1 MRILLIE
8 DDKRL
13 AALIHSVLDQENFS
27 VDVAND
33 GDTGLEL
40 ALRGVHDVAII
51 DWMLPGRDGPS
62 ICRKIR
68 AARLPTGLLMLT
80 ARGQVEDRVTGL
92 ESGADDYL
100 TKPFAFDELIARIHA
115 LSRRMNPTA
124 IDSWELRQGSVVMDL
139 KAHTLRRQEKTV
151 DLTKKEWDL
160 LEFFMRHPGQVLSR
174 QEILDY
180 VWSYESNVQPEM
192 VDVYISYL
200 RQKLNLDG
208 KKNPIETVRGF
219 GYRLDDTVA

>member
-13 AALIHSVLDQENFS
+13 SALVHNVLEQENFS

-40 ALRGVHDVAII
+40 ALRGVYDIAII
-51 DWMLPGRDGPS
+51 DWMLPGNDGPT
-62 ICRKIR
+62 ICRKVR
-68 AARLPTGLLMLT
+68 AARLPTGMLMLT
-80 ARGQVEDRVTGL
+80 ARGQIEDRVTGL

-115 LSRRMNPTA
+115 LSRRMSSNGK
-124 IDSWELRQGSVVMDL
+124 DSWEIRHGNLVMDQ
-139 KAHTLRRQEKTV
+139 KAHTLRRGEKSI

-180 VWSYESNVQPEM
+180 VWSYETNVQPEM

-200 RQKLNLDG
+200 RQKIRLD
-208 KKNPIETVRGF
+208 KHENPIETVRGF
-219 GYRLDDTVA
+219 GYRLNENLA

>member
-13 AALIHSVLDQENFS
+13 AALVSSVLEQENFS

-40 ALRGVHDVAII
+40 ALRGVHDVAIV
-51 DWMLPGRDGPS
+51 DWMLPGQDGPT
-62 ICRKIR
+62 ICRKVR
-68 AARLPTGLLMLT
+68 AARLPTGLLLLT

-115 LSRRMNPTA
+115 LTRRMNPTA
-124 IDSWELRQGSVVMDL
+124 IDSWELRRGSLVMDI
-139 KAHTLRRQEKTV
+139 KAHNLRRDDKQIE
-151 DLTKKEWDL
+151 LTKKEWDL
-160 LEFFMRHPGQVLSR
+160 LEFFMRHPGQVLTR

-208 KKNPIETVRGF
+208 RKNPIVTVRGF
-219 GYRLDDTVA
+219 GYRLDETAA